1 MTQDQ
6 ASNLITDI
14 RQSGSSLIGALNQ
27 FRAAQSAYLG
37 FDAPNVLTD
46 DQFIGVNAGLTAAD
60 IHEAVATI
68 NTVLTGLNP
77 KTIGDV
83 YKIKL

>member
-1 MTQDQ
+1 MTQNQ
-6 ASNLITDI
+6 ASDLITSI
-14 RQSGSSLIGALNQ
+14 RQSGTSLIGALNQ
-27 FRAAQSAYLG
+27 FRGAQAAYVG
-37 FDAPNVLTD
+37 FDAPNTLTD
-46 DQFIGVNAGLTAAD
+46 EQFVGQNEGLKAQD

-68 NTVLTGLNP
+68 STVLDGLNA

>member
-1 MTQDQ
+1 MTNNQ
-6 ASNLITDI
+6 ASDLITNI
-14 RQSGSSLIGALNQ
+14 RQSGTSLIGALNQ
-27 FRAAQSAYLG
+27 FRAAQAAYAG
-37 FDAPNVLTD
+37 FDAINTLTD
-46 DQFIGVNAGLTAAD
+46 DQFTGANEGLKAQD

-68 NTVLTGLNP
+68 NAVLDNLNA